1 MTNLVEK
8 TKHLSSSIMASPV
21 MEPFRASA
29 FRRQGSLDDESTESI
44 EFELETSTRE
54 DQIFSP
60 RPSARPGERMDT
72 PNPSAGNTIPKPRL
86 GSSEKKTSRAKSS
99 KSESEDDTDASFSIR
114 IVFVLYLLVLS
125 WENPDVLG
133 TELIIL
139 AVLIFWFLLKH
150 FVGSVLIL
158 LDDYKTPIYD
168 SLETFL
174 GWFSKKCWFKM

>member
-8 TKHLSSSIMASPV
+8 TKHLSSSILASPV

-44 EFELETSTRE
+44 EFELETSTGE
-54 DQIFSP
+54 VVSP
-60 RPSARPGERMDT
+60 PPSARPRGHTDT

-86 GSSEKKTSRAKSS
+86 GSSERKVTRAKSS

-139 AVLIFWFLLKH
+139 AVMIFWFLLKH
-150 FVGSVLIL
+150 FIGSVLIL

-168 SLETFL
+168 SLEQFL
-174 GWFSKKCWFKM
+174 VGFSI

>member
-8 TKHLSSSIMASPV
+8 TKHLSSSILASPV

-29 FRRQGSLDDESTESI
+29 FRRQGSLDDESSESI
-44 EFELETSTRE
+44 EFELDTSTKE

-60 RPSARPGERMDT
+60 RTPAGRPGT
-72 PNPSAGNTIPKPRL
+72 PNPSAGNAIPKPKL
-86 GSSEKKTSRAKSS
+86 NSSDKKRPKSS

-125 WENPDVLG
+125 WENQDVLG

-158 LDDYKTPIYD
+158 LDDYKTPVYD
-168 SLETFL
+168 SLETFIVR
-174 GWFSKKCWFKM
+174 FSIFHYQ